1 MLIIKCFYLW
11 QMHLGRQIKIAR
23 ISAGLTQQD
32 LADKVHKT
40 RPLISSIE
48 QTGRVNDVTL
58 KKICQVLDLDINELK
73 TADNVMVNQFVS
85 AKQRFEELQRE
96 NINLKL
102 EIASLK
108 DLVDTQKDLIELL
121 KQSIKKK

>member
-1 MLIIKCFYLW
+1 MSMINCFFLCN
-11 QMHLGRQIKIAR
+11 MHLGTQIKIAR

-73 TADNVMVNQFVS
+73 TANNVIVNQFVS

>member
-1 MLIIKCFYLW
+1 MSMINCFFLCN
-11 QMHLGRQIKIAR
+11 MHLGTQIKIAR

-73 TADNVMVNQFVS
+73 TADNIIVNQFVS
-85 AKQRFEELQRE
+85 AKQRFEDLLRE
-96 NINLKL
+96 NSNLRL

>member
-1 MLIIKCFYLW
+1 
-11 QMHLGRQIKIAR
+11 MHLGTQIKIAR

-73 TADNVMVNQFVS
+73 TANNVIVNQFVS